1 MAPAFDSVRAIN
13 PCRQNWKIKV
23 RVVRLWTMPGC
34 YSHEEISSL
43 EMILR
48 DEDGDNIHATVK
60 TAFLRRHRKNFEEG
74 KIYLVSYF
82 YVSPNTGSYRTTDHP
97 YRANFIFSTSV
108 RPYADDGK
116 INNFGFAFRSFSE
129 ILSNQFDDRYLIDVI
144 GLLTG
149 VGEKEECNV
158 NGRTQFRLDVEL
170 MDEGKEKLE
179 CTLSGDFTNEVLQ
192 HVSRVHTGST
202 IIIIQLCKVREF
214 KGKRKVSNSMYSSR
228 LLIHPTIQEV
238 QEFVQKLKGA
248 GIQLGQIPARIAPQI
263 VVSVADD
270 LLALDDRRKIVDLR
284 SGPAECIVVTMAN
297 IVDVRSDR
305 GWMYT
310 SCKQCSK
317 KVVPDGEGF
326 FCEKCQAIVKAV
338 IPRFMV
344 DCEILDDTGSCHVV
358 IFDRELSK
366 LLGCS
371 AAELKARQTNQISW
385 KRYLFKIRI
394 PGDYVN
400 GNSNVCVAT
409 RLTNDKAIMQSF
421 LNTSYEDI
429 ASEGCTSVGLTE
441 EKNTE
446 QCLIESSDGASS
458 SANQTVHANF
468 SELSKFDSTST
479 HQVANTIDPGFE
491 AMKSIVE
498 SKVAIVNT
506 ANVEKA
512 NPFGDLPSTDCQVEV
527 ESSKHNA
534 GFMEIPST
542 TSGHNGAKN
551 GTENMLNHPLG
562 GNLEANENNTSF
574 ARRRRA
580 KRKQIQEE

>member
-1 MAPAFDSVRAIN
+1 
-13 PCRQNWKIKV
+13 
-23 RVVRLWTMPGC
+23 MPGC

-43 EMILR
+43 EMILK
-48 DEDGDNIHATVK
+48 DED
-60 TAFLRRHRKNFEEG
+60 
-74 KIYLVSYF
+74 
-82 YVSPNTGSYRTTDHP
+82 
-97 YRANFIFSTSV
+97 
-108 RPYADDGK
+108 
-116 INNFGFAFRSFSE
+116 
-129 ILSNQFDDRYLIDVI
+129 
-144 GLLTG
+144 
-149 VGEKEECNV
+149 
-158 NGRTQFRLDVEL
+158 
-170 MDEGKEKLE
+170 
-179 CTLSGDFTNEVLQ
+179 
-192 HVSRVHTGST
+192 
-202 IIIIQLCKVREF
+202 
-214 KGKRKVSNSMYSSR
+214 
-228 LLIHPTIQEV
+228 
-238 QEFVQKLKGA
+238 
-248 GIQLGQIPARIAPQI
+248 
-263 VVSVADD
+263 
-270 LLALDDRRKIVDLR
+270 
-284 SGPAECIVVTMAN
+284 ECIVVTMAD

-338 IPRFMV
+338 IPRFMM
-344 DCEILDDTGSCHVV
+344 DCEILDDTGSCRVL
-358 IFDRELSK
+358 IFDRELFK

-371 AAELKARQTNQISW
+371 AAELKARQTNQDDSDEGILSYILEQISW

-479 HQVANTIDPGFE
+479 HQVANTIGPGFE

-512 NPFGDLPSTDCQVEV
+512 NPFGDLPSANCQVEV
-527 ESSKHNA
+527 ESSKHSA

-551 GTENMLNHPLG
+551 GTKNMLNHPLG
-562 GNLEANENNTSF
+562 GNLEADENNTSF